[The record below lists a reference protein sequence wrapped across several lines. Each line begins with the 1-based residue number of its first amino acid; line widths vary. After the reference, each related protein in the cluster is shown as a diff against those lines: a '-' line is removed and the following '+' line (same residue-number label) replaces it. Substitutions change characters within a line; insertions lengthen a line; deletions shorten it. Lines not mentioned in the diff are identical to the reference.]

1 MAGTQGAIRLT
12 RIRARAL
19 SIVGAMVLA
28 LAGAMAGTRAV
39 SAHHSVLPFDGATPT
54 TVEGTV
60 VRILWQNP
68 HTMLAIDDG
77 RERWTIEVD
86 GGAILERI
94 GWTRDVVK
102 AGDKVRV
109 IGARAKDGRRLLR
122 CRSVTTQDRRT
133 LTCFG

>member
-1 MAGTQGAIRLT
+1 MTGAGGIRRDLAGV
-12 RIRARAL
+12 ICLAL
-19 SIVGAMVLA
+19 LGAMGANGA
-28 LAGAMAGTRAV
+28 LQ
-39 SAHHSVLPFDGATPT
+39 AHHSVLPFDGATPT
-54 TVEGTV
+54 TLEGTV
-60 VRILWQNP
+60 VRVLWQNP
-68 HTMLAIDDG
+68 HTLMAIDVG

-109 IGARAKDGRRLLR
+109 IGARARDGRRLVR
-122 CRSVTTQDRRT
+122 CQSVTTQDRRT

>member
-1 MAGTQGAIRLT
+1 MAGTQGTVGLT
-12 RIRARAL
+12 RVRAIAL
-19 SIVGAMVLA
+19 SAAGAVA
-28 LAGAMAGTRAV
+28 LSMAGAMGAV

-54 TVEGTV
+54 TLEGTV
-60 VRILWQNP
+60 ASVLWQNP
-68 HTMLAIDDG
+68 HTMMAVDVG

-86 GGAILERI
+86 GGATLERI

-122 CRSVTTQDRRT
+122 CQSVTTQDRRT